1 MPDPTT
7 TRIHQ
12 LISAR
17 GQTQRQFA
25 AEVGIDET
33 KFSKSMSGVRRF
45 TSLELA
51 RIAERGEVTVD
62 WLLGVDRPLPATA
75 ARTRDAVDSEQ
86 AAIAEATRLSRF
98 WADLEFLG
106 YRQPR
111 ADLKARPPGGHPGG
125 QGRALAAT
133 AIQMAVAAGHRPWE
147 TCDLTGL
154 VETVFG
160 IDVRVMR
167 FETRYEGLS
176 WRDETC
182 SLMVVGTSEVPARQR
197 FTIAHELGHLLASDD
212 QGLHSDANLNDGDH
226 TKQDTEVRAN
236 AFATEFLMP
245 AKVLTERARN
255 LEWSER
261 AFAMLS
267 CDLCVSPVALA
278 WRLLNLRLITEEQC
292 TGFRSITG
300 LAAAELAGRLDEH
313 VRLISR
319 SEQPRIPLQLLKT
332 SYRAYQEG
340 QATIRPL
347 ANLLAIDP
355 GQLKAIMDG
364 AREDIPLSS

>member
-12 LISAR
+12 LMSER
-17 GQTQRQFA
+17 GQNQRQFA

-51 RIAERGEVTVD
+51 RVAELGGVTVD

-75 ARTRDAVDSEQ
+75 ARTRAVADSEQ
-86 AAIAEATRLSRF
+86 QAIAEATRLSRF

-106 YRQPR
+106 YRQTR
-111 ADLKARPPGGHPGG
+111 ADVPACPPRGHPVN
-125 QGRALAAT
+125 QGRALATT
-133 AIQMAVAAGHRPWE
+133 AIEQAATAGHRPWE

-160 IDVRVMR
+160 VDVRVMR
-167 FETRYEGLS
+167 FATRYEGLS
-176 WRDETC
+176 WRDATC

-226 TKQDTEVRAN
+226 KKQDTEVRAN

-245 AKVLTERARN
+245 AAVLTERAHGQ
-255 LEWSER
+255 EWSAE
-261 AFAMLS
+261 AFSTLA
-267 CDLCVSPVALA
+267 CDFLVSPVALA
-278 WRLLNLRLITEEQC
+278 WRLFNLRLVSEEQC
-292 TGFRSITG
+292 ARFRSITG
-300 LAAAELAGRLDEH
+300 LRAAELAGRLDEH
-313 VRLISR
+313 VRLIAR

-340 QATIRPL
+340 QSTIRPL

-355 GQLKAIMDG
+355 GQLKAIMNG
-364 AREDIPLSS
+364 AREDVPLSS

>member
-1 MPDPTT
+1 M
-7 TRIHQ
+7 
-12 LISAR
+12 SER

-51 RIAERGEVTVD
+51 RIAELGKVTVD

-75 ARTRDAVDSEQ
+75 ARTRDAADCEQ
-86 AAIAEATRLSRF
+86 EAIKEATRLSRF
-98 WADLEFLG
+98 WTDLEFLG
-106 YRQPR
+106 YHQPR
-111 ADLKARPPGGHPGG
+111 ADLPVGPPHGHPVA

-133 AIQMAVAAGHRPWE
+133 AIERAAAAGLRPWE
-147 TCDLTGL
+147 SCDLTGL

-167 FETRYEGLS
+167 FDTRYEGLS
-176 WRDETC
+176 WRDATC

-226 TKQDTEVRAN
+226 KKQDTEVRAN

-245 AKVLTERARN
+245 AKVLTERAKG
-255 LEWSER
+255 LEWSDR
-261 AFAMLS
+261 GFALLA
-267 CDLCVSPVALA
+267 CDLRVSPVALA
-278 WRLLNLRLITEEQC
+278 WRLFNLRLVTEDQC
-292 TGFRSITG
+292 ARFRAMTG
-300 LAAAELAGRLDEH
+300 LAAAELAGCLDEH
-313 VRLISR
+313 LRLIAK
-319 SEQPRIPLQLLKT
+319 SEQPRVPLQLLKT

-347 ANLLAIDP
+347 ANLLEIDP
-355 GQLKAIMDG
+355 GQLKSIMDG